1 MNKLSNIIDDT
12 GLNVL
17 RYEQVHGGDINET
30 FCLFTDSD
38 KYFLKIND
46 ANKYPGMFQK
56 EGNGLDL
63 LRRNSS
69 LIVPRVIRS
78 GIVHPQQYLLLE
90 WIEKG
95 SVQTTTWENFGTDL
109 AKMHK
114 QPQTYF
120 GLHEDNYIGSLQ
132 QINKRY
138 NDWDIFYAE
147 CRIMPLIKL
156 LFHNGYLNNR
166 DVDSADLFCKRLTEL
181 FPVESP
187 SLLHGD
193 LWGGNFMITSSG
205 KAAIYDPAVYYGHR
219 EMDIAMSKLFGGFD
233 SHFYA
238 AYNNFYPMEKGWEK
252 RLRICQLYPLLVH
265 AVLFGGHYVD
275 QAKEIFKYFN

>member
-1 MNKLSNIIDDT
+1 
-12 GLNVL
+12 
-17 RYEQVHGGDINET
+17 
-30 FCLFTDSD
+30 LFTGSD

-56 EGNGLDL
+56 EANGLHL
-63 LRRNSS
+63 LRKNSS
-69 LIVPRVIRS
+69 LIIPQVVKH

-95 SVQTTTWENFGTDL
+95 AIQKNTWENFGIDL

-114 QPQTYF
+114 QPQEYF
-120 GLHEDNYIGSLQ
+120 GLHEDNFIGSLQ

-138 NDWDIFYAE
+138 DNWNIFYAE
-147 CRIMPLIKL
+147 CRILPLMKILFDNKEISNTDCNAANSLCKKL
-156 LFHNGYLNNR
+156 
-166 DVDSADLFCKRLTEL
+166 SEL
-181 FPVESP
+181 FPIESP

-193 LWGGNFMITSSG
+193 LWGGNFMITSPG
-205 KAAIYDPAVYYGHR
+205 KASIYDPAVYYGHR

-233 SHFYA
+233 PHFYT

-252 RLRICQLYPLLVH
+252 RLSFSQLYPLLVH
-265 AVLFGGHYVD
+265 AVLFGGHYVY
-275 QAKEIFKYFN
+275 QVKEILKDFD